1 MLYLIT
7 YDVETVSP
15 AGRKR
20 LRQVAKLCQNYGQ
33 RVQNSVFECLL
44 DEVSLIRLKHAISE
58 IIDKTADSVRFYNL
72 GKNWN
77 RRVDMIGRITSFNM
91 EEELII

>member
-7 YDVETVSP
+7 YDVETASP
-15 AGRKR
+15 QGAKR
-20 LRQVAKLCQNYGQ
+20 LRQVARLCQNYGQ

-44 DEVSLIRLKHAISE
+44 DEVTLVRLKHDIGQ
-58 IIDKTADSVRFYNL
+58 IIDQKSDSVRFYNL

-77 RRVDMIGRITSFNM
+77 RKVDMIGKVTSYNM